1 VVNACQIAGADDFIS
16 ELPDKYQTV
25 LGEFGANLSGGQ
37 RQRLAIARAIITDP
51 PILILDESTG
61 ALDPVTEA
69 EVLDKLLAH
78 RQGKTTIIISHR
90 PRVIQRADW
99 IVLLHRGEMKLTGT
113 PEALSQLPGEHL
125 DFLNP

>member
-1 VVNACQIAGADDFIS
+1 M
-16 ELPDKYQTV
+16 
-25 LGEFGANLSGGQ
+25 
-37 RQRLAIARAIITDP
+37 
-51 PILILDESTG
+51 
-61 ALDPVTEA
+61 TEA

-99 IVLLHRGEMKLTGT
+99 IVLLERGELKLTGT
-113 PEALSQLPGEHL
+113 LEQLSQLPGEHL